1 MSRDTKIEM
10 HPPKSPTVAAGLC
23 MMHHR
28 PRHTLARS
36 NQSEPGMCYVR
47 LPSSAKPLAL
57 GFPDIPLSKKSSD
70 NKRNDEGE
78 QIDNNVVLFV
88 DTQAARSKVLLVG
101 LYSTML
107 IVFILSIVHFTL
119 ETNGQGA
126 AQLVIAHTLI
136 GMGAFAM
143 LYKNTHVLNIFI
155 AVTYIEA
162 MIGALTL
169 SSFLEFVL
177 FITKMV
183 LCYAASQVH
192 HSMLANWF
200 SPLH

>member
-1 MSRDTKIEM
+1 
-10 HPPKSPTVAAGLC
+10 
-23 MMHHR
+23 
-28 PRHTLARS
+28 
-36 NQSEPGMCYVR
+36 MCYVR

-119 ETNGQGA
+119 VETNGQGA

-136 GMGAFAM
+136 GMGVFAM